1 MTRGPMINFS
11 SIANI
16 PKIIFNPKLLQ
27 PSLTYQNFNEI
38 NFELLKKHGIKYIV
52 LDKDNCISADK
63 SSRIYPLY
71 LSNNWNNGLL
81 RVFPLENILVVS
93 NSMGSSDDP
102 GFAQVHQFQVN
113 YQRDANTSSMLP
125 ILKHNHKKPGCQGS
139 IIDHFQ
145 KANPKSTVK
154 SEDIAVIGDRLFT
167 DILMAN
173 QMKSL
178 GVYLQQGVSLKKSSP
193 WIMVEQ
199 GIYRCFFSN

>member
-1 MTRGPMINFS
+1 MINFS

-16 PKIIFNPKLLQ
+16 PRVIFNPKLLQ

-38 NFELLKKHGIKYIV
+38 NFELLKTKHGIKYIV

-71 LSNNWNNGLL
+71 LHNNWKDGLL
-81 RVFPLENILVVS
+81 KHFVLANILVVS

-102 GFAQVHQFQVN
+102 GFAQVCQFQKN
-113 YQRDANTSSMLP
+113 YQHDANTSSVLP
-125 ILKHNHKKPGCQGS
+125 VLEHNHKKPGCQAS

-145 KANPKSTVK
+145 RTTPKDTVK
-154 SEDIAVIGDRLFT
+154 PESIAVIGDRLFT

-173 QMKSL
+173 QMKCL
-178 GVYLQQGVSLKKSSP
+178 GVYLQQGVALKKSSP
-193 WIMVEQ
+193 WIMLEQ
-199 GIYRCFFSN
+199 GIYKCFFASN

>member
-1 MTRGPMINFS
+1 MINFS

-16 PKIIFNPKLLQ
+16 PRIIFNPKLLQ

-38 NFELLKKHGIKYIV
+38 NFELLKTKHGIKYIV

-71 LSNNWNNGLL
+71 LQNNWNDGLL
-81 RVFPLENILVVS
+81 KHFPLENILIVS

-102 GFAQVHQFQVN
+102 GFSQVHQYQRN
-113 YQRDANTSSMLP
+113 YQLDSNTSSILP
-125 ILKHNHKKPGCQGS
+125 ILKHNYKKPGCQS
-139 IIDHFQ
+139 AIIHHFE
-145 KANPKSTVK
+145 NTHPNSNVK
-154 SEDIAVIGDRLFT
+154 SEHIAVIGDRLFT

-178 GVYLQQGVSLKKSSP
+178 GVYLQQGVMLKKSSP
-193 WIMVEQ
+193 WIMLEQ
-199 GIYRCFFSN
+199 CIYNYVFLH